1 MPSKNTKVLTVRVK
15 NETYDRLVIGAESM
29 GLSLAKYLD
38 LISEN
43 QSETEPEFDFDS
55 LIEAF
60 RKRKYPDSAIRRSL
74 EQICEQI
81 KEAGDYR
88 KGVW

>member
-38 LISEN
+38 LISEG
-43 QSETEPEFDFDS
+43 QPEPEFDFDS

-74 EQICEQI
+74 EQICEQV